1 MVNLTPVGF
10 ELQLQL
16 ELQLVR
22 TGALSTAC
30 AFFGH
35 ELAQVLLNELDV
47 PLSEHIAGIFC
58 NQPTIDNY
66 REAALLR
73 RDINFLFS
81 EFANEVNF
89 SRREL
94 FMHTQL
100 RDTGESLF
108 QQLVTQ
114 FSDTLESTID
124 RKVWLHAY
132 WH

>member
-1 MVNLTPVGF
+1 MVNLTPAGF

-22 TGALSTAC
+22 TGELPTAC

-35 ELAQVLLNELDV
+35 ELAAVLLNELDV
-47 PLSEHIAGIFC
+47 PLSEHIAGIVC
-58 NQPTIDNY
+58 NPPTIDTY
-66 REAALLR
+66 REAALVR
-73 RDINFLFS
+73 RDINYLFS
-81 EFANEVNF
+81 EFAHEVSF
-89 SRREL
+89 YRREL
-94 FMHTQL
+94 FMHTPF
-100 RDTGESLF
+100 RDTGDRLF

-114 FSDTLESTID
+114 FADTLESTLD